1 MLFACARR
9 DVCLSKSFRGAAI
22 AAVLAVGVASPLT
35 QAQTLWS
42 ARNIGTQNTIVK
54 FTPTIPVTPTTVGNV
69 SLPSSSY
76 MISGLDFTPDG
87 RLWAI
92 VQGNGPA
99 QGLYRVNRTTGAL
112 TAVGTPVGSLG
123 GTFLTD
129 LSWDPK
135 THRLVAIATAG
146 ASSGVQ
152 LVSFDLNTGGV
163 VATRAYSSPYSS
175 LFVGLA
181 FKPEGTPL
189 MVDIQQDWLMQPN
202 SNGVLL
208 DLGSVLGF
216 NANYNQ
222 GLGTEYTGANIGR
235 TWYAAYSQ
243 SDNTPLLMRVN
254 FPFGWMSTYGALPGG
269 ASATYGDIAAEPLVN
284 PCPADFT
291 LSSEVADDDFV
302 IFATQYEELDCSSP
316 NMTGGCSADLNF
328 DGLVD
333 DADFVMFAA
342 AYDALLCP

>member
-1 MLFACARR
+1 MLSARVRR
-9 DVCLSKSFRGAAI
+9 DALLSNGFRNSAI
-22 AAVLAVGVASPLT
+22 AAVLAVGVAAPLA
-35 QAQTLWS
+35 QSQTLWS
-42 ARNIGTQNTIVK
+42 ARNVGTQNTIVK
-54 FTPTIPVTPTTVGNV
+54 FTTTIPVTPTTVGNV

-76 MISGLDFTPDG
+76 VISGLDFTPDG
-87 RLWAI
+87 RVWAI

-99 QGLYRVNRTTGAL
+99 QGLYQVNRSTGAL
-112 TAVGTPVGSLG
+112 TVVGTPVGALG
-123 GTFLTD
+123 GSFLTD

-152 LVSFDLNTGGV
+152 LLSFDLNTGGI
-163 VATRAYSSPYSS
+163 VATRGYSSPYSS

-202 SNGVLL
+202 SNGILL

-216 NANYNQ
+216 NANFSQ

-235 TWYAAYSQ
+235 TWYTAYSQ

-254 FPFGWMSTYGALPGG
+254 FPSGWLSSFGALPGG

-302 IFATQYEELDCSSP
+302 IFASQYEELDCSSP

-333 DADFVMFAA
+333 DADFVIFAV
-342 AYDALLCP
+342 AYETLLCP